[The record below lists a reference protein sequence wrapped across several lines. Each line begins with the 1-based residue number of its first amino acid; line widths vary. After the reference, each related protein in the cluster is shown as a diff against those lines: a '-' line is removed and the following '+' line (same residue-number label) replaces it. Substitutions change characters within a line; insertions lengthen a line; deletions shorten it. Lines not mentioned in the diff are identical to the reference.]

1 MGYEYG
7 PSENSLTI
15 NTTHRMPS
23 FFEDTG
29 PFEHLAAYAPT
40 RRWEKLKGYDV
51 NLPMQKAAVYQYKR
65 PRIREKDTVPDDELD
80 RQFKLSREQWMTL
93 LLLFEPGEAFFTLPV
108 VWDDEEMPE
117 AADRTVFLD
126 VYGVLP
132 DSTLTYIPP
141 ERCTDGQISGF
152 LTGKTSDG
160 KKYLLHP
167 QYTHSW
173 ERHRDELNDCTLGLR
188 LWDLDEEREYVDVV
202 QEEKPRPDEFREFQE
217 RLDILSGNGY
227 SAEERREWA
236 HCRLASILLNM
247 EREYR
252 LFYRCVLYCQNGRGM
267 FRIPSLR
274 WFMRTNDY
282 ARKGIVDWDDRV
294 VSEFDSFD
302 IPEDVPFPES
312 RSEVQSYI
320 FRLVYIKETY
330 EILESV
336 LDTFEEADTDPT
348 TYRLKGSRYEV
359 FGR

>member
-15 NTTHRMPS
+15 NTTHRMLS

-65 PRIREKDTVPDDELD
+65 PRIREKSRVPDDELN
-80 RQFKLSREQWMTL
+80 RQFKLNREQWMTL

-108 VWDDEEMPE
+108 VWNDGEMPE
-117 AADRTVFLD
+117 TASRTVFLD

-141 ERCTDGQISGF
+141 ERCTDGQISGY

-167 QYTHSW
+167 HYTSSW
-173 ERHRDELNDCTLGLR
+173 ERHREELNECKLGLQ
-188 LWDLDEEREYVDVV
+188 LWNLEEEQEYLDVV

-217 RLDILSGNGY
+217 RLDILSGNGH
-227 SAEERREWA
+227 SDRERREWA
-236 HCRLASILLNM
+236 RDRLCSILLTM
-247 EREYR
+247 KIKYL
-252 LFYRCVLYCQNGRGM
+252 LFYHCALFCQHAKESGQNPFLAWW
-267 FRIPSLR
+267 FRTKEYA
-274 WFMRTNDY
+274 TNDL
-282 ARKGIVDWDDRV
+282 ADWNDRV
-294 VSEFDSFD
+294 PSEFDTFE
-302 IPEDVPFPES
+302 IPGDVPFPELH
-312 RSEVQSYI
+312 SEIPAHI
-320 FRLVYIKETY
+320 FRIMENGKAFEV
-330 EILESV
+330 LESV
-336 LDTFEEADTDPT
+336 LDTFEEADIDPT
-348 TYRLKGSRYEV
+348 TYRLKGSRYGV